1 MFKGGLPKA
10 KIVCP
15 CSCGL
20 RGHPIFNFKIEHLCA
35 NEEVHET
42 VIAWSYWCPGKVFW
56 AKSRDTV
63 PLKGS
68 KRRKNKKED
77 KRLNAYPYGTL
88 FKHWQ
93 TAGKIPEEAAK
104 QVDHF
109 KNGEKR
115 GPNVETQ
122 IPTNCRH
129 QVFHFLK
136 KGINYSL
143 RKCWGAAEPVE
154 SKLFEIWSRSQ
165 NYLFNT
171 HLLQAVWRM
180 QRWRKTNF

>member
-1 MFKGGLPKA
+1 M
-10 KIVCP
+10 
-15 CSCGL
+15 
-20 RGHPIFNFKIEHLCA
+20 
-35 NEEVHET
+35 
-42 VIAWSYWCPGKVFW
+42 
-56 AKSRDTV
+56 
-63 PLKGS
+63 
-68 KRRKNKKED
+68 
-77 KRLNAYPYGTL
+77 NAYPYGTL

-136 KGINYSL
+136 KGINYMLS
-143 RKCWGAAEPVE
+143 KCWGAAEPVE

-165 NYLFNT
+165 NDLFNT

-180 QRWRKTNF
+180 QR